1 MKKGNAGATLIEI
14 VVSMA
19 ILGALVIP
27 TCSSMVLAFR
37 VNAKADAV
45 MQAQLA
51 VSSAVET
58 LMAEGINAEL
68 AADTSD
74 AQYDTVTVETE
85 VSDYYPGV
93 KITVTPSTVIVT
105 ENNGEKKVT
114 LPCYDV
120 TVTDDAGL
128 VTVTTTIRE
137 GGGGT

>member
-58 LMAEGINAEL
+58 LMAEGI
-68 AADTSD
+68 D
-74 AQYDTVTVETE
+74 YDRVKQTQKTNTE
-85 VSDYYPGV
+85 VTCVYDEPEGEPDLFPGV
-93 KITVTPSTVIVT
+93 KVKVVYQADS
-105 ENNGEKKVT
+105 NGEPVY
-114 LPCYDV
+114 PFYDV

>member
-58 LMAEGINAEL
+58 LMAEGINPARRE
-68 AADTSD
+68 D
-74 AQYDTVTVETE
+74 AYDIVTDEDNNE
-85 VSDYYPGV
+85 IDLFPGV

-105 ENNGEKKVT
+105 ENNSEQKVTLT

>member
-58 LMAEGINAEL
+58 LMAEGINPARVGKVSTEGY
-68 AADTSD
+68 
-74 AQYDTVTVETE
+74 YDEPE
-85 VSDYYPGV
+85 GERDLFPGV
-93 KITVTPSTVIVT
+93 KVKVVYQADS
-105 ENNGEKKVT
+105 NGKPVY
-114 LPCYDV
+114 PFYDV

>member
-58 LMAEGINAEL
+58 LMAEGINPDL
-68 AADTSD
+68 ASDDTD
-74 AQYDTVTVETE
+74 TLYDTVTTGGEKK
-85 VSDYYPGV
+85 DYFLGV
-93 KITVTPSTVIVT
+93 KITVSPSTVIVT
-105 ENNGEKKVT
+105 ENNSEKKVT